1 MKRIIIQVEEDT
13 LAELDDA
20 AHAAAESR
28 ASFAR
33 RAIESALA
41 ERRRSRELGQVI
53 ESFRKRPAE
62 DIVASKAAV
71 RRAWPD

>member
-20 AHAAAESR
+20 ARETAESR
-28 ASFAR
+28 AAFAR

-53 ESFRKRPAE
+53 KSFRKRPAE
-62 DIVASKAAV
+62 DMTPAKAV
-71 RRAWPD
+71 TRRAWPT